1 LGHMI
6 IALHED
12 HPNII
17 GPCCMLLGNHDINI
31 AGMQVG
37 RIKAGGTAIMALNVD
52 SEVNEEILNEIRA
65 VKGIL
70 NAKMV
75 YL

>member
-1 LGHMI
+1 
-6 IALHED
+6 
-12 HPNII
+12 
-17 GPCCMLLGNHDINI
+17 
-31 AGMQVG
+31 MQVG

-52 SEVNEEILNEIRA
+52 SEVNEEILDEIRA